1 MHEPPDPIRVLDSA
15 TIDRIAAGEVV
26 ERPASIVKELCEN
39 SLDAR
44 AGVIAISCLDGGL
57 TGITVE
63 DDGHG
68 IPFRELPLA
77 CERHATS
84 KIASAADI
92 MRVGTFGF
100 RGEALASIASVSRL
114 RLVSRCE
121 AEDVGGLIELDG
133 GSLVRREP
141 APRNRGTTVTVS
153 DLFFNTPA
161 RRKFMKTVAA
171 EKRAIVRLV
180 TILALANWE
189 VRWTLRDET
198 QVLLDLLPAASL
210 PARARDLLGG
220 AVSEQLARFAKAAG
234 GFSVAGLASRPTWVR
249 GNREQQFIFVNRR
262 PVESAALSHAI
273 AQAYREAVPPGKY
286 PVVIAFLQLPAGEV
300 DVNVHPAKTEVRLLL
315 ERQVYGL
322 LKSALEESL
331 NLRQAVFLR
340 PTATDDSETQTAS
353 PGSLP
358 CFRTS
363 GQNESS
369 LAAAEADFL
378 RRHYQRG
385 ASNGFEYTG
394 VPAGQGELFDAQA
407 TRPPT
412 AGPCDFAGAPGFAGD
427 SADVAPLAGES
438 GNLLHSAPFW
448 QLHRTYI
455 VTQIRGGLVVID
467 QHNSHERILYDQ
479 ARRALAHGGRVL
491 ATQQLLFPVHL
502 ELSPVQLQAFQQYR
516 QKLEDLG
523 FSVQPFGGQSILVQG
538 IPSSLKN
545 WQEGRLLLDMLDDLG
560 REHDPDDQQQ
570 RALLASFA
578 CHGAV
583 RAGEPLTVPE
593 MQSLV
598 DQLFATEQPLACPH
612 GRPTLV
618 HYTLAELEKKF
629 GRR

>member
-57 TGITVE
+57 TSITVE

-220 AVSEQLARFAKAAG
+220 AVSDQLARFAKAAG

-331 NLRQAVFLR
+331 NLRQAIYLR
-340 PTATDDSETQTAS
+340 PTATGDSETQMAS

-358 CFRTS
+358 GFHTS

-385 ASNGFEYTG
+385 ASTGFEYTG

-407 TRPPT
+407 TRPLT
-412 AGPCDFAGAPGFAGD
+412 AGPSDFPGAPGFAGD
-427 SADVAPLAGES
+427 SAEVAPLAGES
-438 GNLLHSAPFW
+438 GNLLYSAPFW

-491 ATQQLLFPVHL
+491 VTQQLLFPVHL

-612 GRPTLV
+612 GRPTLI